1 VFDCRIQRRA
11 KAAGSAKSCKL
22 IGSQSL
28 IDELTGACADVDL
41 GRRAAILMRLTNLFI
56 SGRAA
61 YDEQQIALF
70 DDVLIR
76 LSEQVEIVARRRL
89 SNRLAAISDPP
100 CGIIRTLA
108 KDQNIEVALPVL
120 PDCELDDDTLT
131 EVATTNGQGHLQ
143 AIARR
148 VGWIALRDRYLTDV
162 DSLRMSAS
170 RQKRSFTLAKQNL
183 GPERPGRLFSP
194 TPLGITLPTAP

>member
-1 VFDCRIQRRA
+1 M
-11 KAAGSAKSCKL
+11 S
-22 IGSQSL
+22 
-28 IDELTGACADVDL
+28 ADVDL
-41 GRRAAILMRLTNLFI
+41 GQRAAILMRLTNLFI

-89 SNRLAAISDPP
+89 SKRLAAISDPP

-120 PDCELDDDTLT
+120 PDCELDNDTLT

-148 VGWIALRDRYLTDV
+148 VGWIAFRDRHLTDV

-170 RQKRSFTLAKQNL
+170 RQTRSFHNHHSRIDHRSLVRFDGCSSLLRRFRCDGCAY
-183 GPERPGRLFSP
+183 
-194 TPLGITLPTAP
+194 

>member
-1 VFDCRIQRRA
+1 MCLWQIPRQRLRNA
-11 KAAGSAKSCKL
+11 
-22 IGSQSL
+22 SQSL

-76 LSEQVEIVARRRL
+76 LSEQVEIVARKRL
-89 SNRLAAISDPP
+89 SERLAAISDPP

-120 PDCELDDDTLT
+120 TDCELDDDTLT
-131 EVATTNGQGHLQ
+131 EVATKTDKAICRPSHAGQLSRNRLQ
-143 AIARR
+143 E
-148 VGWIALRDRYLTDV
+148 
-162 DSLRMSAS
+162 
-170 RQKRSFTLAKQNL
+170 F
-183 GPERPGRLFSP
+183 
-194 TPLGITLPTAP
+194 